1 MDINWPELIIR
12 ILPGLATSIVLV
24 IKLIQYIQKYTKEK
38 NWPEMLDFLMDLMK
52 TAEDKFENGA
62 DRKQWVM
69 AMMKAAA
76 DQLNYDL
83 NMDVISEMID
93 SMCDMANVVNVQT
106 NNKDH
111 ELADNTTISADK
123 TTSGEEK

>member
-1 MDINWPELIIR
+1 MDINWIELIIKT
-12 ILPGLATSIVLV
+12 LPGLAASIVLV
-24 IKLIQYIQKYTKEK
+24 FKLIQYIQKYTREK
-38 NWPEMLDFLMDLMK
+38 NWPEMLDFLMNLMK

-93 SMCDMANVVNVQT
+93 SMCDMANVVNADPGNKQTELVDDSVDHSNPDQT
-106 NNKDH
+106 N
-111 ELADNTTISADK
+111 
-123 TTSGEEK
+123 

>member
-76 DQLNYDL
+76 DQLNYDI

-111 ELADNTTISADK
+111 ELADNTT

>member
-1 MDINWPELIIR
+1 MDINWIELIIKT
-12 ILPGLATSIVLV
+12 LPGLAASIVLV
-24 IKLIQYIQKYTKEK
+24 FKLIQYIQKYTREK
-38 NWPEMLDFLMDLMK
+38 NWPEMLDFLMNLMK

-93 SMCDMANVVNVQT
+93 SMCDMANVVNVEPGNKQTEPVDDSVDHSNSGQT
-106 NNKDH
+106 N
-111 ELADNTTISADK
+111 
-123 TTSGEEK
+123 